1 MFDDLNP
8 YMSLKPIDLLI
19 KQEELTE
26 KLSKAYT
33 LSNADNILYSLLNM
47 KDMLDAEIERRMYS
61 GEINDEVAFIFEDY
75 MHRKNDIENEI
86 MEQIDDVNAQ
96 AEFGEINDSE
106 LALKLE
112 ELEKKKKQAIS
123 RLYESIK

>member
-19 KQEELTE
+19 KQEELNE

-112 ELEKKKKQAIS
+112 EIENKKNQAIK